1 MSRPS
6 VHARGVAKRYGDLQ
20 ALSEASLDVRA
31 GEIVGFVGPNGS
43 GKTTCLRI
51 LDGILERDAGE
62 VEVAGLDPGVAGV
75 AVRRRCSYLPGE
87 TSLYL
92 GMSGRAV
99 LDFAWGFYP
108 RLQHDLADEMRERFA
123 LPLDRKVRE
132 YSAGMKQKLALLAA
146 LVPDVAVYLLDEPD
160 RALDASHRL
169 WLREVLANL
178 RDRGKA
184 VLLSSHHLSEVEALA
199 GRLVFLVGG
208 RTVDEARVRSA
219 RELLRREI
227 RLRLKRR
234 VEWPDGVE
242 LCETLPDGSFRV
254 RTRGEPL
261 AWLHRLPA
269 EAVEAAEVGVVR
281 LERLYRLLAHEAGAP
296 PC

>member
-1 MSRPS
+1 MSRP
-6 VHARGVAKRYGDLQ
+6 VIHAGGVAKRFGDRH
-20 ALSEASLDVRA
+20 ALSNVAVDVKA

-51 LDGILERDAGE
+51 LDGILERDAGD
-62 VEVAGLDPGVAGV
+62 VEVAGLDPAVAGV

-87 TSLYL
+87 TSLYHGL
-92 GMSGRAV
+92 RGQAV

-108 RLQHDLADEMRERFA
+108 RLQHDLAAELRERFA
-123 LPLDRKVRE
+123 LPLDRPVRE

-146 LVPDVAVYLLDEPD
+146 LVPDVSVYLLDEPD

-169 WLREVLANL
+169 GLREVLAGL

-208 RTVDEARVRSA
+208 RTVDESRVHAA

-227 RLRLKRR
+227 RLRLAHD
-234 VEWPDGVE
+234 VEWPDGLE
-242 LCETLPDGSFRV
+242 LRELLPDGSFRV
-254 RTRGEPL
+254 RTRDEPL
-261 AWLHRLPA
+261 AWLHGLPA
-269 EAVEAAEVGVVR
+269 DAVESAEVGVVR
-281 LERLYRLLAHEAGAP
+281 LERLYQLLAYEEETP